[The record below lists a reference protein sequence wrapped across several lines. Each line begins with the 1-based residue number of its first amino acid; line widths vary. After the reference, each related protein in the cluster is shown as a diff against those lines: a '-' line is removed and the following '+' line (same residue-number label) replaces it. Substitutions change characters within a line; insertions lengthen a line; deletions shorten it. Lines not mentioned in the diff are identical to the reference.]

1 MTGEPDSNEGR
12 TPPTIELKATEVQ
25 DTGQDTGHDPA
36 AANDPGA
43 APGDA
48 APPPNSGPTETP
60 PPASRNAGRFASH
73 AVSATIGAVLTAA
86 VVVGLWFAG
95 IIPRH
100 PATAPA
106 ASESTAATEARTPG
120 VGTDLSAR
128 LDKIEHAV
136 QAQPD
141 RQALTNRMT
150 AVEAQTKSLG
160 DSLAAVNRRLDD
172 IAGTSASAAK
182 QAAAA
187 QSAAQAAKTASD
199 QANQADQAAVQ
210 KSDLDALADRVA
222 ALESTVKGLADAT
235 SHPAASGD
243 DQAAR
248 LTIAAQALQ
257 TAIARGAPYQTELAA
272 VKALGVPQN
281 AVAPLDPF
289 AASGVP
295 SAAALADELGRLVPA
310 LRHAAETSSGAT
322 TILGR
327 LEANARDLVRIT
339 PVEAPAGSTPS
350 AVVTRIEAD
359 ASRADIVAALDDVA
373 ALPVSAKP
381 LVAAWVD
388 KAKARQGALQT
399 SRQIAADALAT
410 LSKPASQ

>member
-25 DTGQDTGHDPA
+25 DTGHDPA
-36 AANDPGA
+36 AASDAGA
-43 APGDA
+43 VPGDA
-48 APPPNSGPTETP
+48 APPPNAGPAETSLPPSRSG
-60 PPASRNAGRFASH
+60 GRLAYC
-73 AVSATIGAVLTAA
+73 AVSALIGAVVAAA

-95 IIPRH
+95 IIPQH
-100 PATAPA
+100 AATAPTA
-106 ASESTAATEARTPG
+106 AVSSAATEARTPDIG
-120 VGTDLSAR
+120 PALSAR
-128 LDKIEHAV
+128 LDKIEHAI

-141 RQALTNRMT
+141 RQALTSRMT

-160 DSLAAVNRRLDD
+160 DSLAALSHRLDD

-199 QANQADQAAVQ
+199 QANQADRDAVRR
-210 KSDLDALADRVA
+210 SDLDALANRVA
-222 ALESTVKGLADAT
+222 ALESTVKGLADVA
-235 SHPAASGD
+235 SHPTASGD

-248 LTIAAQALQ
+248 LTVAAQALQ
-257 TAIARGAPYQTELAA
+257 TAVARGAPYQAELAT
-272 VKALGVPQN
+272 VRTLGATQN
-281 AVAPLDPF
+281 AVAPLEPF

-310 LRHAAETSSGAT
+310 LQRATETSSGAT

-327 LEANARDLVRIT
+327 LEANARHLIRIT
-339 PVEAPAGSTPS
+339 PVEAPAGNAPE
-350 AVVTRIEAD
+350 AVVARIEDD
-359 ASRADIVAALDDVA
+359 ASRADIAAALNDVA
-373 ALPVSAKP
+373 ALPDSAKP
-381 LVAAWVD
+381 LVAAWVE
-388 KAKARQGALQT
+388 KAKARQAALQA
-399 SRQIAADALAT
+399 SRQIAADTLAA